1 MDRFVIRKPKAP
13 ESPRKRDPGEKVY
26 KQATIESLKRV
37 VVVEDIKR
45 WKSVLELPGQSKD
58 NLIEALEELKKK
70 IPSKDVLLSTKIG
83 HTVNK
88 MRKHSDHDVANLAKD
103 VYTEWRT
110 FIRDYS
116 NKPSIEVR
124 SDPKTESLRK
134 NARKLLCDALELEM
148 AGMLNYYFLIWA
160 VIMRIS
166 GRHLALKGASSSLH
180 LRCLVLY
187 PKCMSCHWTPQ
198 DGAASNTT
206 FHLRY
211 KMRGVTEAEE
221 CKDYVTSGPNSCYF
235 SRTNLCLYLTY
246 EIWVEAGNRMSE
258 KLIVNT
264 EDIAKTEPP
273 NGLKATGFGTYLSIE
288 WGYPPG
294 VAASYFPLVFELQY
308 QEQGSGEWEVSPS
321 RVWFIGPGSQDLLHS
336 SPGADTDFF
345 YGLETVTLLC
355 LSFLIVCIT

>member
-1 MDRFVIRKPKAP
+1 
-13 ESPRKRDPGEKVY
+13 
-26 KQATIESLKRV
+26 
-37 VVVEDIKR
+37 
-45 WKSVLELPGQSKD
+45 
-58 NLIEALEELKKK
+58 
-70 IPSKDVLLSTKIG
+70 
-83 HTVNK
+83 
-88 MRKHSDHDVANLAKD
+88 
-103 VYTEWRT
+103 
-110 FIRDYS
+110 
-116 NKPSIEVR
+116 
-124 SDPKTESLRK
+124 
-134 NARKLLCDALELEM
+134 M

-166 GRHLALKGASSSLH
+166 GRHLAPKATPQDPNDRPSPTVLGAAQTQPCPAPEELTTWCPTLNPSAGASSSLH

-211 KMRGVTEAEE
+211 KRRGVTEAEE

-246 EIWVEAGNRMSE
+246 EIWVEAGNQMSE

-273 NGLKATGFGTYLSIE
+273 EGLKATGFGTHFSVE

-308 QEQGSGEWEVSPS
+308 QEQGSGEWEQEPDVGEQTSYYVYDVKPDTVYLLAVRCKNSDGKGFWSDWSTPVTVSSGQATAKP
-321 RVWFIGPGSQDLLHS
+321 VQSQ
-336 SPGADTDFF
+336 AQ
-345 YGLETVTLLC
+345 
-355 LSFLIVCIT
+355 

>member
-1 MDRFVIRKPKAP
+1 
-13 ESPRKRDPGEKVY
+13 
-26 KQATIESLKRV
+26 
-37 VVVEDIKR
+37 
-45 WKSVLELPGQSKD
+45 
-58 NLIEALEELKKK
+58 
-70 IPSKDVLLSTKIG
+70 
-83 HTVNK
+83 
-88 MRKHSDHDVANLAKD
+88 
-103 VYTEWRT
+103 
-110 FIRDYS
+110 
-116 NKPSIEVR
+116 
-124 SDPKTESLRK
+124 
-134 NARKLLCDALELEM
+134 M

-166 GRHLALKGASSSLH
+166 GRHLAPKGASSSLH

-211 KMRGVTEAEE
+211 KRRGVTETEE

-235 SRTNLCLYLTY
+235 SRTNLCLYWTY
-246 EIWVEAGNRMSE
+246 EIWVEAGNQVSE

-273 NGLKATGFGTYLSIE
+273 EGLKATGFGTHLSVE

-308 QEQGSGEWEVSPS
+308 QEQGSGEWEQEPDVGEQTSYYVYDVKPDTVYILAVRCKNS
-321 RVWFIGPGSQDLLHS
+321 DGKGFWSDWSTPVTVNSGQATAKPVQSQ
-336 SPGADTDFF
+336 AQ
-345 YGLETVTLLC
+345 
-355 LSFLIVCIT
+355 